1 MINFIRLT
9 TLTFLTLLALTTGCS
24 QSPSSQSTTTSSQK
38 STTAS
43 GQSSTAKIALASHL
57 KQLNTKFYG
66 AYWCPYC
73 HKQKD
78 LFGEQAMKQV
88 NYIEC
93 DEKGKNPHPDLCQKA
108 QVSSLPTWEIKGQK
122 YPGMLSLEELADASD
137 YKGDRNFGK

>member
-1 MINFIRLT
+1 MLKLIRLT
-9 TLTFLTLLALTTGCS
+9 TVTSLTLLALTTGCS
-24 QSPSSQSTTTSSQK
+24 QSITSQSTATSSQK
-38 STTAS
+38 STTTS

-57 KQLNTKFYG
+57 KQLDAKFYG

-78 LFGEQAMKQV
+78 LFGEQAMRQI

-93 DEKGKNPHPDLCQKA
+93 DEKGKNPRPGLCQKA
-108 QVSSLPTWEIKGQK
+108 NIKSLPTWEIKGQQ
-122 YPGMLSLEELADASD
+122 YPGMLTLENLADASD